1 MQSDTQ
7 NQQLSEKGRMA
18 LHWAKLG
25 LCVFP
30 VQNGTKD
37 KLLAGGWQTV
47 ASNDLAQVEQWWT
60 ENSDANIGC
69 NLAKSGLVAVDAD
82 IYKPECEFNA
92 FMQGRNLPATL
103 TQKSARG
110 GFHLIFRAED
120 AAKYPGKLC
129 EATEIKH
136 NGYIM
141 LAPSTFAGGI
151 YTVEN
156 WAEPAP
162 CPEWVSQ
169 RQASTFDAHTPLIP
183 TNDPNPAAPI
193 TDERLVELICGS
205 PANADHFN
213 GKSVV
218 DWSESYFPV
227 LSALCLFS
235 SDEEQVRRVVMASPL
250 VQNSPPKGSETRQQK
265 VARLWAAEYPKAAR
279 RGAQERQ
286 QAAQAAAHGAQF
298 VAGIGQPALGTTGD
312 GLLSL
317 VEMRT
322 KFENEPPQ
330 AFVIERRIP
339 DGEATLL
346 SGDGGTGKTYLM
358 QQVAVYVGTGSGE
371 IIGKVDRVSPVI
383 IWTAEDTLAILNER
397 FQHIEKS
404 RYIASCGQW
413 AAQSLAN
420 IKCRDVLGA
429 ALWVVDRDN
438 PAGKPTPA
446 MAALV
451 ADIRATSARLVVLD
465 NASNLFQANPNDP
478 VQVTAFATELR
489 RIARENHC
497 AIVLLA
503 HVNAET
509 ASTKFGPIN
518 KTYSGTVAW
527 NNAFRSRMFIRKVP
541 AENGVPE
548 HVVVS
553 HEKTNYGALAEPVRL
568 KRNPENGVLSSLSN
582 HEIADAIDESLSPF
596 VEQVFTHIELAHKR
610 GEPIRTSLTGSR
622 NFYQCLAEMFGRD
635 YPDGDKET
643 RRKVRVSIER
653 LFASGR
659 IAKLKEWKNGNNF
672 QSWGVLQPDDP
683 RYGKGA

>member
-1 MQSDTQ
+1 
-7 NQQLSEKGRMA
+7 MA

-25 LCVFP
+25 LWVFP

-60 ENSDANIGC
+60 ANSDANIGC

-82 IYKPECEFNA
+82 IYKPDCEFNA
-92 FMQGRNLPATL
+92 FMQGRNLPETL

-110 GFHLIFRAED
+110 GYHLIFRAED
-120 AAKYPGKLC
+120 GAKYPGKLC

-151 YTVEN
+151 YTVEK
-156 WAEPAP
+156 WAEPAS

-169 RQASTFDAHTPLIP
+169 RQASTFDAHTPLTPI
-183 TNDPNPAAPI
+183 NDPNPAAPI

-213 GKSVV
+213 GKNVV

-227 LSALCLFS
+227 LSAACLFS

-250 VQNSPPKGSETRQQK
+250 VQNSPPKDGKTRAQK
-265 VARLWAAEYPKAAR
+265 VQRLWETEYPKAAR

-286 QAAQAAAHGAQF
+286 QAAAQGAHGAQI
-298 VAGIGQPALGTTGD
+298 AAAIGQPALGTTGD
-312 GLLSL
+312 GLMSL

-322 KFENEPPQ
+322 EFKNEPPQ
-330 AFVIERRIP
+330 AFVIDRRIP

-371 IIGKVDRVSPVI
+371 IIGKVDRVSPVL
-383 IWTAEDTLAILNER
+383 IWTAEDTLKILDER

-404 RYIASCGQW
+404 RHIASCGQW
-413 AAQSLAN
+413 KHEGLAN

-446 MAALV
+446 MAALA

-489 RIARENHC
+489 RIARENQC

-509 ASTKFGPIN
+509 ASTKFGPII

-527 NNAFRSRMFIRKVP
+527 NNAFRSRMFIRKVA
-541 AENGVPE
+541 AENGIPE

-622 NFYQCLAEMFGRD
+622 NFYQCLAEMFGKD

-643 RRKVRVSIER
+643 RRKVRISIER

-659 IAKLKEWKNGNNF
+659 ITKLKEWKSGNDF
-672 QSWGVLQPDDP
+672 HSWGVLQPDDP